1 MPKRYY
7 LDTCIW
13 RDFYENRVSLKGRPL
28 GKYASDLFRKIIRN
42 KDLLFYTDLTV
53 KELKIDYNE
62 KEITNMFDFLFILNI
77 LRKTSI
83 NKKDYIEAKNL
94 SKSTNVPIPDA
105 LHAIISRNNSAIF
118 ISQDKHAQRLKQ
130 ITIVKRPEEVY

>member
-1 MPKRYY
+1 MLKRYY

-28 GKYASDLFRKIIRN
+28 GRYAADLFRKIIKN
-42 KDLLFYTDLTV
+42 KNLLFYTDLTI

-62 KEITNMFDFLFILNI
+62 KEIVNMLDFLFMLNI
-77 LRKTSI
+77 LRKASI
-83 NKKDYIEAKNL
+83 TKEDYIEAKNQSRL
-94 SKSTNVPIPDA
+94 TNVPMPDA
-105 LHAIISRNNSAIF
+105 LHAIISRNNHAIF

-130 ITIVKRPEEVY
+130 ITIVKRPEEIL